1 MFKHTIHHWL
11 WLALLATSLIV
22 FTGCGANTT
31 STETTQPVENIT
43 FQLSWTHE
51 YSSSPFYMA
60 FENGHFAKQNL
71 NVTITEGGFSEN
83 GFIEPIAEVMSG
95 QADFGTASA
104 TSLIRARAEGKPVV
118 GIATILQRNP
128 LSLISLKQ
136 NSIITPADLTGKTIA
151 VSDGSARARL
161 EIFLSQQGV
170 GVENVTI
177 VPRVT
182 FGIEPLLNGDVDVLA
197 GWIIN
202 EAVMV
207 EEAGAEAN
215 VMLLSDYGLDDYDF
229 VIFTSQDT
237 LNNRPEVV
245 ERFLRAFLAGTQ
257 DILSDTNKTTDAIL
271 KYNNQLNR
279 GGQLTRLEAML
290 PLINPPGTPLG
301 VMSLSVWEQSQQVLL
316 DQGILSEP
324 IDLNSV
330 FTNSIL
336 DKIYAS
342 NG

>member
-1 MFKHTIHHWL
+1 MLKNASPHRL
-11 WLALLATSLIV
+11 WFILLVTSLIILA
-22 FTGCGANTT
+22 GCNGNNTP
-31 STETTQPVENIT
+31 TETSQPTENIT

-60 FENGHFAKQNL
+60 FENGHFAQQNL
-71 NVTITEGGFSEN
+71 NVTITEGGFGET
-83 GFIEPIAEVMSG
+83 GFIEPIAEVLSG
-95 QADFGTASA
+95 ESDFGTSSA
-104 TSLIRARAEGKPVV
+104 TSLIRARAEGKQVV

-136 NSIITPADLTGKTIA
+136 NNIITPADLTGKTIA
-151 VSDGSARARL
+151 VSDGSARTRL
-161 EIFLSQQGV
+161 LIFLSQEGI
-170 GVENVTI
+170 GEENVTI

-182 FGIEPLLNGDVDVLA
+182 FGIEPLMNGDVDVLA

-207 EEAGAEAN
+207 EEAGSEAN

-229 VIFTSQDT
+229 VVFTSQET
-237 LNNRPEVV
+237 LDNRPEVV

-257 DILSDTNKTTDAIL
+257 DILSDTDKTTDTIL
-271 KYNNQLNR
+271 KYNDQLDR
-279 GGQLTRLEAML
+279 QGQLTRLEAML

-301 VMSLSVWEQSQQVLL
+301 IMSLSVWEQSQQVLL
-316 DQGILSEP
+316 DQGVLSEP
-324 IDLNSV
+324 IDLSSV

-342 NG
+342 N